1 MLITV
6 AQKQHLHLLNNIEK
20 PVNIAKKQSLEMSCK
35 EPKFSYYCLRSSYTH
50 TMATRYTSKQTNE
63 WLRNTM
69 KKLGISSL
77 DELST
82 MTKIDR
88 GSLSRYFNQDR
99 RPSIDAIVPI
109 CSALGITSDELL
121 IVLGA
126 ADKPE

>member
-1 MLITV
+1 
-6 AQKQHLHLLNNIEK
+6 
-20 PVNIAKKQSLEMSCK
+20 MSAND
-35 EPKFSYYCLRSSYTH
+35 PKCAYYFSRSSYTL